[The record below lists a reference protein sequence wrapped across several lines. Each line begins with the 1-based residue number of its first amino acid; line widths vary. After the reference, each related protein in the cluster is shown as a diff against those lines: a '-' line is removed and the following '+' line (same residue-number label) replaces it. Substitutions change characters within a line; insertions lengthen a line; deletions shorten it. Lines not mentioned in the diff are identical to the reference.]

1 MTTTNNTAKETKEG
15 FGSISFGFFFSPG
28 RVPPPPPPPP
38 PPLSSSPPGR
48 LFLFSLLHCKTKTEQ
63 EREKREQQEAE
74 QSKAKQGKRERKGN
88 EEQKCSAVQQQCCAK
103 SDGNLL
109 IPSLIGTR

>member
-15 FGSISFGFFFSPG
+15 FGSISFGFLFFPG
-28 RVPPPPPPPP
+28 RVPPP

-63 EREKREQQEAE
+63 EREKREQQEEAE
-74 QSKAKQGKRERKGN
+74 QSKTKERGKEAKKN
-88 EEQKCSAVQQQCCAK
+88 SAVQQQCCAK
-103 SDGNLL
+103 SEGNLL

>member
-15 FGSISFGFFFSPG
+15 FGSVSFGFFFSPG
-28 RVPPPPPPPP
+28 RVP

-74 QSKAKQGKRERKGN
+74 QSKSKRERKGI
-88 EEQKCSAVQQQCCAK
+88 EEQQCSAVQMSNSAVQRAK
-103 SDGNLL
+103 E
-109 IPSLIGTR
+109 IY